1 MTLFVRRFCIFAF
14 RLFCSL
20 PFSAFSFSHQLF
32 DLSLYNN
39 LLHAT
44 YYIVLFPLFHCNW
57 RSRHFHDRLRLS
69 FLSLFQIFT
78 FFTFLYLHLLSFPS
92 VSRSDAFSF
101 AVIIYTF
108 CAALVCL
115 TFVSRFCYVSRFRQQ
130 NYLIIFKRLS
140 VPFVCLHYWSLRNFH
155 CFVTPRRTV
164 HKHCTGFYLASI
176 DLLWLFISDRL
187 L

>member
-1 MTLFVRRFCIFAF
+1 MLCVWRCSFDASAY
-14 RLFCSL
+14 LLSGYSCSL

-130 NYLIIFKRLS
+130 NYLIFSNGFPFRLS
-140 VPFVCLHYWSLRNFH
+140 AYIIEAF
-155 CFVTPRRTV
+155 
-164 HKHCTGFYLASI
+164 GISI
-176 DLLWLFISDRL
+176 AL
-187 L
+187 